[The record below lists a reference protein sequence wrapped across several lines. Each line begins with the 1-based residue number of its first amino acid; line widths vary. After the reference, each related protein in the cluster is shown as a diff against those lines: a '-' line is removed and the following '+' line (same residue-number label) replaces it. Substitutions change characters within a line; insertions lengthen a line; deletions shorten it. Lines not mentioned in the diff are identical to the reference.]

1 MHCTSRRN
9 PLDPHFAHEPLTT
22 VASWIALSAWGA
34 RSGIEFDC
42 RMAWATAARE
52 IEEAARIGGEAEDPA
67 IDALAK
73 GSQA

>member
-1 MHCTSRRN
+1 M
-9 PLDPHFAHEPLTT
+9 
-22 VASWIALSAWGA
+22 G
-34 RSGIEFDC
+34 
-42 RMAWATAARE
+42 WATAARE